1 MNPEMMSE
9 HQKRIAEFMRL
20 AGQDLPDHVTV
31 PSREVRELRARLIL
45 EEAIET
51 IDALGFCA
59 EVVIR
64 NDGSQLMKGPIV
76 VAHDRGYNLTQVA
89 DGCADISVVTVG
101 TLLAFGIADK
111 PLLEEVDRSNLAKFE
126 LPKCAACNTLMSHAM
141 DSNYCCTNEDCES
154 EKMVRGPYRRDDGKW
169 IKGPNWTPPDIDG
182 AILKSNDPSVSSL
195 LPSASFC
202 EVAEEA
208 YIKQRTLDH
217 WRHPWV
223 ASEAEQRWP
232 PDLLDRAKEHLVA
245 HHEFE
250 AAAVVVAAILR
261 IQAGVPAS
269 LVPVPIE
276 DMTRSIDVQRVQ
288 CHHCRGILSQKLV
301 KDMLSEAR
309 RKEVF
314 RCPECMK
321 ILNGKDLI
329 YA

>member
-9 HQKRIAEFMRL
+9 HQQRIAEFMKL
-20 AGQDLPDHVTV
+20 AGQDLPDHITV

-59 EVVIR
+59 EVIIR
-64 NDGSQLMKGPIV
+64 GDGSQQTTRPMLI
-76 VAHDRGYNLTQVA
+76 AHDRGHNITQIA
-89 DGCADISVVTVG
+89 DGCADISVVTIG

-126 LPKCAACNTLMSHAM
+126 LPKCTAHPDMQMEDIGEGNYRCFNITNSYRCAYHA
-141 DSNYCCTNEDCES
+141 
-154 EKMVRGPYRRDDGKW
+154 RGPYRRADGKW
-169 IKGPNWTPPDIDG
+169 IKGPDWKEPDIDE
-182 AILKSNDPSVSSL
+182 AILKSNDP
-195 LPSASFC
+195 PMDTYPQIPTA
-202 EVAEEA
+202 AE
-208 YIKQRTLDH
+208 
-217 WRHPWV
+217 
-223 ASEAEQRWP
+223 RWP
-232 PDLLDRAKEHLVA
+232 PDLLDRAKEHLVS

-250 AAAVVVAAILR
+250 AAAVVVAAIRR
-261 IQAGVPAS
+261 IQAGVPAP

-309 RKEVF
+309 RKDIF
-314 RCPECMK
+314 RCPDCLK
-321 ILNGKDLI
+321 ILNGKELI

>member
-20 AGQDLPDHVTV
+20 AGQDLPDRITV

-64 NDGSQLMKGPIV
+64 DDGSQRMKGPIV
-76 VAHDRGYNLTQVA
+76 VAHDRGYNLAQIA
-89 DGCADISVVTVG
+89 DGCADISVVTIG

-111 PLLEEVDRSNLAKFE
+111 PLLEEVDRSNLAKFDW
-126 LPKCAACNTLMSHAM
+126 PKCQQHGLKMAPIS
-141 DSNYCCTNEDCES
+141 DSAGLYRCLSPDGCVYQTH
-154 EKMVRGPYRRDDGKW
+154 GPYKRADGKW
-169 IKGPNWTPPDIDG
+169 MKSPDWTPPDIDE
-182 AILKSNDPSVSSL
+182 AILKSNDP
-195 LPSASFC
+195 PMDAYHQIPTA
-202 EVAEEA
+202 AE
-208 YIKQRTLDH
+208 
-217 WRHPWV
+217 
-223 ASEAEQRWP
+223 RWP
-232 PDLLDRAKEHLVA
+232 PDLLDRAKEHLVS

-250 AAAVVVAAILR
+250 AAAVVVAAIRR
-261 IQAGVPAS
+261 IQAGEPAP

-309 RKEVF
+309 RKDIF
-314 RCPECMK
+314 RCPNCMG